1 MHVFKKKKDFSLI
14 ISSNFI
20 AYYCMNGKYFMSCCY
35 MYFHCW
41 TGLNMNLDICI
52 TVARQTGYCVRYTQS
67 KHLVESPTHLT
78 YTPFD
83 DLLVQIKKCI
93 YAYKSSS
100 NTIVLIYCLQFH
112 GFIKCFFLHF
122 KMCFL
127 SCLQDEIK
135 TMECYV

>member
-1 MHVFKKKKDFSLI
+1 MYLKKKRFLIDNFIQLHSILLYEWQIFYELLLHVFSLLDRI
-14 ISSNFI
+14 
-20 AYYCMNGKYFMSCCY
+20 KYESRY
-35 MYFHCW
+35 MYYSSKANRLLCQVY
-41 TGLNMNLDICI
+41 
-52 TVARQTGYCVRYTQS
+52 TVKS
-67 KHLVESPTHLT
+67 STHLT
-78 YTPFD
+78 HTPFD

>member
-1 MHVFKKKKDFSLI
+1 MYLKKKRFLIDNFIQLHSILLYEWQIFYELLLHVFSLLDRI
-14 ISSNFI
+14 
-20 AYYCMNGKYFMSCCY
+20 KYESRY
-35 MYFHCW
+35 MYYSSKANRLLCQVY
-41 TGLNMNLDICI
+41 
-52 TVARQTGYCVRYTQS
+52 TVKS
-67 KHLVESPTHLT
+67 STHLT
-78 YTPFD
+78 HTPFD

-112 GFIKCFFLHF
+112 DFIKCFFLHF

>member
-1 MHVFKKKKDFSLI
+1 MYLKKKRFLIDNFIQLHSILLYEWQIFYELLLHVFSLLDRI
-14 ISSNFI
+14 
-20 AYYCMNGKYFMSCCY
+20 KYESRY
-35 MYFHCW
+35 MYYSSKANRLLCQVY
-41 TGLNMNLDICI
+41 
-52 TVARQTGYCVRYTQS
+52 TVKTSRG
-67 KHLVESPTHLT
+67 EPN
-78 YTPFD
+78 TPNSYSLWWFTI
-83 DLLVQIKKCI
+83 VQIKKCI

-100 NTIVLIYCLQFH
+100 NTKVLIYCLQFH

>member
-1 MHVFKKKKDFSLI
+1 MSGIHSQN
-14 ISSNFI
+14 IS
-20 AYYCMNGKYFMSCCY
+20 
-35 MYFHCW
+35 
-41 TGLNMNLDICI
+41 
-52 TVARQTGYCVRYTQS
+52 
-67 KHLVESPTHLT
+67 THLT
-78 YTPFD
+78 HTPFD

-135 TMECYV
+135 TMECYVYTDFNFLHLSSFEPWMENKCVTCITWIQCYLKKVYEDLTLGSLY

>member
-1 MHVFKKKKDFSLI
+1 MYLKKKRFLIDNFIQLHSILLYEWQIFYELLLHVFSLLDRI
-14 ISSNFI
+14 
-20 AYYCMNGKYFMSCCY
+20 KYESRY
-35 MYFHCW
+35 
-41 TGLNMNLDICI
+41 I
-52 TVARQTGYCVRYTQS
+52 TVARQTGYCVRYTQL

>member
-1 MHVFKKKKDFSLI
+1 MYLKKKRFLIDNFIQLHSILLYEWQIFYELLLHVFSLLDRI
-14 ISSNFI
+14 
-20 AYYCMNGKYFMSCCY
+20 KYESRY
-35 MYFHCW
+35 MYYSSKANRLLCQVY
-41 TGLNMNLDICI
+41 
-52 TVARQTGYCVRYTQS
+52 TV
-67 KHLVESPTHLT
+67 KSPTHLT
-78 YTPFD
+78 HTPFD
-83 DLLVQIKKCI
+83 DLLQFRLKNVFMH
-93 YAYKSSS
+93 KSSS